1 MARKKKKLKK
11 GAKRLFRVTLLVVL
25 AFVLAEA
32 IEYYYE
38 LTKTYFPYEEHKHNY
53 YYAYDFGFIDK
64 KSDTDYNNNG
74 NDDYKD
80 ILIGLKNFAKRNPK
94 YTSKYYDNG
103 YPPEDEGACTDT
115 IVEAIDSA
123 GYNLKDLINKD
134 IKNNKKE
141 YNIEIIDGNIDYR
154 RVGAQRIFFEKYV
167 EQYSTDYEE
176 IMKFNPGDILV
187 FEDDEHI
194 AMVSDKRN
202 AKGIPYLIQNRDE
215 TQEEKEED
223 RLEISDM
230 KITYHFRFKYN
241 EKLEKLI
248 NSK

>member
-1 MARKKKKLKK
+1 MARKKKLKK
-11 GAKRLFRVTLLVVL
+11 GAKRLIRVIILI
-25 AFVLAEA
+25 AFAFILAEV

-38 LTKTYFPYEEHKHNY
+38 STKTYVPYEEYKEDY
-53 YYAYDFGFIDK
+53 YYAYDFGFIDQ
-64 KSDTDYNNNG
+64 KSNTDYNNNG
-74 NDDYKD
+74 NDDYED

-94 YTSKYYDNG
+94 YVSKYYDNG
-103 YPPEDEGACTDT
+103 YPPENEGVCTDT
-115 IVEAIDSA
+115 IVEAIDNA

-141 YNIEIIDGNIDYR
+141 YSIEIIDGNIDYR
-154 RVGAQRIFFEKYV
+154 RVNAQRIFFEKYV
-167 EQYSTDYEE
+167 KQYSTNYEDIIE
-176 IMKFNPGDILV
+176 FNPGDILV

-230 KITYHFRFKYN
+230 KISYHFRFNYN

-248 NSK
+248 NKK